1 MFNIL
6 AVITNTYYSR
16 IIFKR
21 STISSFKALIYNVRF
36 VVYLPAFKNYTLCPI
51 TYISVTDK
59 AEKNFGLC
67 KTWTF

>member
-1 MFNIL
+1 MFNVL

-16 IIFKR
+16 IIFKK
-21 STISSFKALIYNVRF
+21 SIISSFKALIYVRF
-36 VVYLPAFKNYTLCPI
+36 VVYLPAFKNYTFCPI